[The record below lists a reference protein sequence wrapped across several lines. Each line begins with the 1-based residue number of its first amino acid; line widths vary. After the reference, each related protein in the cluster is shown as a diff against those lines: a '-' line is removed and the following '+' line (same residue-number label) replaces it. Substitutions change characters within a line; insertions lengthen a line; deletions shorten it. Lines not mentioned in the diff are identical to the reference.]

1 LKYLDIVDWIKS
13 ELAEGKLKAGD
24 RLPSENELAEKF
36 RVSRQTARHA
46 IDVLAADRLVS
57 RVRGSGT
64 YIGTVGGRIAGT
76 GLHPGRNRHHG
87 TIAVMSTYVDG
98 YIFPN
103 TVRGIEQVLVRSGYV
118 MQLCFTGNKIHR
130 ERELLEKMVSTDR
143 IDGLIVE
150 AVKSA
155 LPNPNFK
162 YFSRLSGLGVPIL
175 FINAAYP
182 GLPYPLVAL
191 DDPRMAFKATQYLVD
206 RGHRKIAGIF
216 KADDGQGRLRYQ
228 GYAECMRTIGRGVD
242 ERSVFW
248 IDTVAMQEME
258 KFAPY
263 LLERIHGRTAV
274 GWDEILET
282 GIPGDAVVMSWRGS
296 AGGKKAASLG
306 HKVIMSPNT
315 HCYFDYY
322 QDLIRKEPKAVGE
335 LVSLRFAYGYEPLA
349 PGMDPDRLL
358 GVQANLWTE
367 LIPTAEH
374 AEYMLYPRLFALAET
389 AGTPAARPHSRSET
403 LSPTMRQ
410 AAGSSPSAA
419 GTVNVVAP
427 DIPVPRSRKCTEAP
441 VGGASPS
448 RSARFSL
455 Q

>member
-1 LKYLDIVDWIKS
+1 MKQQLKYLDIVDWIKA

-64 YIGTVGGRIAGT
+64 YIGPVGGRTAGT

-130 ERELLEKMVSTDR
+130 ERELLEKMVSSDR

-155 LPNPNFK
+155 LPNPNFR

-182 GLPYPLVAL
+182 GLP
-191 DDPRMAFKATQYLVD
+191 
-206 RGHRKIAGIF
+206 
-216 KADDGQGRLRYQ
+216 
-228 GYAECMRTIGRGVD
+228 
-242 ERSVFW
+242 
-248 IDTVAMQEME
+248 
-258 KFAPY
+258 
-263 LLERIHGRTAV
+263 
-274 GWDEILET
+274 
-282 GIPGDAVVMSWRGS
+282 
-296 AGGKKAASLG
+296 
-306 HKVIMSPNT
+306 
-315 HCYFDYY
+315 
-322 QDLIRKEPKAVGE
+322 
-335 LVSLRFAYGYEPLA
+335 
-349 PGMDPDRLL
+349 
-358 GVQANLWTE
+358 
-367 LIPTAEH
+367 
-374 AEYMLYPRLFALAET
+374 
-389 AGTPAARPHSRSET
+389 
-403 LSPTMRQ
+403 
-410 AAGSSPSAA
+410 
-419 GTVNVVAP
+419 
-427 DIPVPRSRKCTEAP
+427 
-441 VGGASPS
+441 
-448 RSARFSL
+448 
-455 Q
+455 

>member
-1 LKYLDIVDWIKS
+1 MKQRLKYLDIVDWIKS

-64 YIGTVGGRIAGT
+64 YIGTVGGRAAGT
-76 GLHPGRNRHHG
+76 GLHPGRNRRHG

-103 TVRGIEQVLVRSGYV
+103 TVRGIEQVLVRNGYV

-130 ERELLEKMVSTDR
+130 ERELLEKMVSSDG

-228 GYAECMRTIGRGVD
+228 GYAECMRTIDRGVD
-242 ERSVFW
+242 EHSVFW
-248 IDTVAMQEME
+248 LDTVGMQEME

-263 LLERIHGRTAV
+263 LLERIQGCTAV
-274 GWDEILET
+274 VCYNDQVAYALEAILKKY
-282 GIPGDAVVMSWRGS
+282 GIRVPEDISLIGMDDADIAAMAEVPITTFPHPKFDL
-296 AGGKKAASLG
+296 GKKAAE
-306 HKVIMSPNT
+306 N
-315 HCYFDYY
+315 
-322 QDLIRKEPKAVGE
+322 
-335 LVSLRFAYGYEPLA
+335 
-349 PGMDPDRLL
+349 LL
-358 GVQANLWTE
+358 QM
-367 LIPTAEH
+367 IDD
-374 AEYMLYPRLFALAET
+374 
-389 AGTPAARPHSRSET
+389 PAADGNYLFET
-403 LSPTMRQ
+403 EVCERDSVKPLILPKID
-410 AAGSSPSAA
+410 
-419 GTVNVVAP
+419 TV
-427 DIPVPRSRKCTEAP
+427 
-441 VGGASPS
+441 
-448 RSARFSL
+448 
-455 Q
+455 

>member
-1 LKYLDIVDWIKS
+1 MKQQLKYLDIVDWIKS
-13 ELAEGKLKAGD
+13 ELAEGKLKEGD

-64 YIGTVGGRIAGT
+64 YVGTVGGRTAGT
-76 GLHPGRNRHHG
+76 GLHPGRNRRHG

-103 TVRGIEQVLVRSGYV
+103 TVRGIEQVLVSSGYV

-130 ERELLEKMVSTDR
+130 ERELLEKMVSSDA

-191 DDPRMAFKATQYLVD
+191 NDPRMAFKATQYLVD

-242 ERSVFW
+242 EHAVFW
-248 IDTVAMQEME
+248 LDTVGMQEME

-263 LLERIHGRTAV
+263 LLERIQGCTAV
-274 GWDEILET
+274 VCYNDQVAYALAGILKKY
-282 GIPGDAVVMSWRGS
+282 GIRVPEDISLIGMDDADIAAMAEVPITTFPHPKFDL
-296 AGGKKAASLG
+296 GKKAAENLLEMIDDPEADGNYLFETEVCERDSVKTL
-306 HKVIMSPNT
+306 
-315 HCYFDYY
+315 
-322 QDLIRKEPKAVGE
+322 LLPK
-335 LVSLRFAYGYEPLA
+335 
-349 PGMDPDRLL
+349 
-358 GVQANLWTE
+358 
-367 LIPTAEH
+367 IITA
-374 AEYMLYPRLFALAET
+374 
-389 AGTPAARPHSRSET
+389 
-403 LSPTMRQ
+403 
-410 AAGSSPSAA
+410 
-419 GTVNVVAP
+419 
-427 DIPVPRSRKCTEAP
+427 
-441 VGGASPS
+441 
-448 RSARFSL
+448 
-455 Q
+455 

>member
-1 LKYLDIVDWIKS
+1 LKQRLKYLDIVDWIKS
-13 ELAEGKLKAGD
+13 ELAQGKLKAGD

-64 YIGTVGGRIAGT
+64 YIGPVGGRTAGT

-191 DDPRMAFKATQYLVD
+191 NDPRMAFKATQYLVD

-263 LLERIHGRTAV
+263 LLERIQGCTAV
-274 GWDEILET
+274 VCYNDQVAYALAAILKKY
-282 GIPGDAVVMSWRGS
+282 GIRVPEDVSLIGMDDADIAAMAEVPITTFPHPKFDL
-296 AGGKKAASLG
+296 GKKAAE
-306 HKVIMSPNT
+306 N
-315 HCYFDYY
+315 
-322 QDLIRKEPKAVGE
+322 
-335 LVSLRFAYGYEPLA
+335 
-349 PGMDPDRLL
+349 LL
-358 GVQANLWTE
+358 KM
-367 LIPTAEH
+367 IDDPTADGN
-374 AEYMLYPRLFALAET
+374 YLFET
-389 AGTPAARPHSRSET
+389 EVCERDSVKPLILPKID
-403 LSPTMRQ
+403 
-410 AAGSSPSAA
+410 
-419 GTVNVVAP
+419 TV
-427 DIPVPRSRKCTEAP
+427 
-441 VGGASPS
+441 
-448 RSARFSL
+448 
-455 Q
+455 

>member
-1 LKYLDIVDWIKS
+1 MKQQLKYLDIVDWIKA

-64 YIGTVGGRIAGT
+64 YIGPVGGRTAGT

-130 ERELLEKMVSTDR
+130 ERELLEKMVSSDR

-155 LPNPNFK
+155 LPNPNFR

-182 GLPYPLVAL
+182 GLPYPLVSL
-191 DDPRMAFKATQYLVD
+191 NDPRMAFKATQYLVD

-248 IDTVAMQEME
+248 IDTVAMQE
-258 KFAPY
+258 PY
-263 LLERIHGRTAV
+263 LLERIHGCTAV
-274 GWDEILET
+274 VCYNDQVAYALATILKKY
-282 GIPGDAVVMSWRGS
+282 GIRVPEDVSLIGMDDADIAAMAEVPITTFPHPKFDL
-296 AGGKKAASLG
+296 GKKAAE
-306 HKVIMSPNT
+306 N
-315 HCYFDYY
+315 
-322 QDLIRKEPKAVGE
+322 
-335 LVSLRFAYGYEPLA
+335 
-349 PGMDPDRLL
+349 LL
-358 GVQANLWTE
+358 KM
-367 LIPTAEH
+367 IDDPTADGN
-374 AEYMLYPRLFALAET
+374 YLFET
-389 AGTPAARPHSRSET
+389 EVCERDSVKPLILPKIDTA
-403 LSPTMRQ
+403 
-410 AAGSSPSAA
+410 
-419 GTVNVVAP
+419 
-427 DIPVPRSRKCTEAP
+427 
-441 VGGASPS
+441 
-448 RSARFSL
+448 
-455 Q
+455 

>member
-1 LKYLDIVDWIKS
+1 MKQRLKYLDIVDWIKS

-64 YIGTVGGRIAGT
+64 YIGPVGGRTAGT

-191 DDPRMAFKATQYLVD
+191 NDPRMAFKATQYLVD

-263 LLERIHGRTAV
+263 LLERIQGCTAV
-274 GWDEILET
+274 VCYNDQVAYALAAILKKY
-282 GIPGDAVVMSWRGS
+282 GIRVPEDVSLIGMDDADIAAMAEVPITTFPHPKFDL
-296 AGGKKAASLG
+296 GKKAAE
-306 HKVIMSPNT
+306 N
-315 HCYFDYY
+315 
-322 QDLIRKEPKAVGE
+322 
-335 LVSLRFAYGYEPLA
+335 
-349 PGMDPDRLL
+349 LL
-358 GVQANLWTE
+358 KM
-367 LIPTAEH
+367 IDDPTADGN
-374 AEYMLYPRLFALAET
+374 YLFET
-389 AGTPAARPHSRSET
+389 EVCERDSVKPLILPKID
-403 LSPTMRQ
+403 
-410 AAGSSPSAA
+410 
-419 GTVNVVAP
+419 TV
-427 DIPVPRSRKCTEAP
+427 
-441 VGGASPS
+441 
-448 RSARFSL
+448 
-455 Q
+455 

>member
-1 LKYLDIVDWIKS
+1 MKQRLKYLDIVDWIKS

-64 YIGTVGGRIAGT
+64 YIGPVGGRTAGT

-191 DDPRMAFKATQYLVD
+191 NDSRMAFRATQYLVD
-206 RGHRKIAGIF
+206 RGHRKIGGIF

-263 LLERIHGRTAV
+263 LLERIHGCTAV
-274 GWDEILET
+274 VCYNDQVAYALATILKKY
-282 GIPGDAVVMSWRGS
+282 GIRVPEDVSLIGMDDADIAAMAEVPITTFPHPKFDL
-296 AGGKKAASLG
+296 GKKAAE
-306 HKVIMSPNT
+306 N
-315 HCYFDYY
+315 
-322 QDLIRKEPKAVGE
+322 
-335 LVSLRFAYGYEPLA
+335 
-349 PGMDPDRLL
+349 LL
-358 GVQANLWTE
+358 KM
-367 LIPTAEH
+367 IDDPTADGN
-374 AEYMLYPRLFALAET
+374 YLFET
-389 AGTPAARPHSRSET
+389 EVCERDSVKT
-403 LSPTMRQ
+403 LVLPKID
-410 AAGSSPSAA
+410 
-419 GTVNVVAP
+419 TV
-427 DIPVPRSRKCTEAP
+427 C
-441 VGGASPS
+441 
-448 RSARFSL
+448 
-455 Q
+455 

>member
-1 LKYLDIVDWIKS
+1 LKQRLKYLDIVDWIKS

-64 YIGTVGGRIAGT
+64 YIGTVGGRVAGT
-76 GLHPGRNRHHG
+76 GLHPGRNRRHG

-103 TVRGIEQVLVRSGYV
+103 TVRGIEQVLVRNGYV

-130 ERELLEKMVSTDR
+130 ERELLEKMVSADG

-162 YFSRLSGLGVPIL
+162 YFSRLSDLGVPIL

-191 DDPRMAFKATQYLVD
+191 NDPRMAFKATQYLVD

-228 GYAECMRTIGRGVD
+228 GYAECMRTIDRGVD
-242 ERSVFW
+242 EHSVFW
-248 IDTVAMQEME
+248 LDTVGMQEME

-263 LLERIHGRTAV
+263 LLERIQGCTAV
-274 GWDEILET
+274 VCYNDQVAYALAAILKKY
-282 GIPGDAVVMSWRGS
+282 GIRVPEDISLIGMDDADIAAMAEVPITTFPHPKFDL
-296 AGGKKAASLG
+296 GKKAAE
-306 HKVIMSPNT
+306 N
-315 HCYFDYY
+315 
-322 QDLIRKEPKAVGE
+322 
-335 LVSLRFAYGYEPLA
+335 
-349 PGMDPDRLL
+349 LL
-358 GVQANLWTE
+358 QM
-367 LIPTAEH
+367 IDD
-374 AEYMLYPRLFALAET
+374 
-389 AGTPAARPHSRSET
+389 PAADGNYLFET
-403 LSPTMRQ
+403 EVCERDSVKTLLLPKIFT
-410 AAGSSPSAA
+410 A
-419 GTVNVVAP
+419 
-427 DIPVPRSRKCTEAP
+427 
-441 VGGASPS
+441 
-448 RSARFSL
+448 
-455 Q
+455 

>member
-1 LKYLDIVDWIKS
+1 MKQRLKYLDIVDWIKS

-64 YIGTVGGRIAGT
+64 YIGTVGGRVAGT
-76 GLHPGRNRHHG
+76 GLHPGRNRRHG

-103 TVRGIEQVLVRSGYV
+103 TVRGIEQVLVRNGYV

-130 ERELLEKMVSTDR
+130 ERELLEKMVSSDG

-228 GYAECMRTIGRGVD
+228 GYAECMRTIDRGVD
-242 ERSVFW
+242 EHSVFW
-248 IDTVAMQEME
+248 LDTVGMQEME

-263 LLERIHGRTAV
+263 LLERIQGCTAV
-274 GWDEILET
+274 VCYNDQVAYALAAILKKY
-282 GIPGDAVVMSWRGS
+282 GIRVPEDISLIGMDDADIAAMAEVPITTFPHPKFDL
-296 AGGKKAASLG
+296 GKKAAE
-306 HKVIMSPNT
+306 N
-315 HCYFDYY
+315 
-322 QDLIRKEPKAVGE
+322 
-335 LVSLRFAYGYEPLA
+335 
-349 PGMDPDRLL
+349 LL
-358 GVQANLWTE
+358 QM
-367 LIPTAEH
+367 IDD
-374 AEYMLYPRLFALAET
+374 
-389 AGTPAARPHSRSET
+389 PAADGNYLFET
-403 LSPTMRQ
+403 EVCERDSVKTLLLPKIFT
-410 AAGSSPSAA
+410 A
-419 GTVNVVAP
+419 
-427 DIPVPRSRKCTEAP
+427 
-441 VGGASPS
+441 
-448 RSARFSL
+448 
-455 Q
+455 

>member
-1 LKYLDIVDWIKS
+1 MKQRLKYLDIVDWIKS
-13 ELAEGKLKAGD
+13 ELAQGKLKAGD

-64 YIGTVGGRIAGT
+64 YIGPVGGRTAGT

-182 GLPYPLVAL
+182 GLPYPLVSL
-191 DDPRMAFKATQYLVD
+191 NDPRMAFKATQYLVD

-263 LLERIHGRTAV
+263 LLERIQGCTAV
-274 GWDEILET
+274 VCYNDQVAYALAAILKKY
-282 GIPGDAVVMSWRGS
+282 GIRVPEDVSLIGMDDADIAAMAEVPITTFPHPKFDL
-296 AGGKKAASLG
+296 GKKAAE
-306 HKVIMSPNT
+306 N
-315 HCYFDYY
+315 
-322 QDLIRKEPKAVGE
+322 
-335 LVSLRFAYGYEPLA
+335 
-349 PGMDPDRLL
+349 LL
-358 GVQANLWTE
+358 KM
-367 LIPTAEH
+367 IDDPTADGN
-374 AEYMLYPRLFALAET
+374 YLFET
-389 AGTPAARPHSRSET
+389 EVCERDSVKPLILPKID
-403 LSPTMRQ
+403 
-410 AAGSSPSAA
+410 
-419 GTVNVVAP
+419 TV
-427 DIPVPRSRKCTEAP
+427 
-441 VGGASPS
+441 
-448 RSARFSL
+448 
-455 Q
+455 